1 MEFLNITLANQVELQ
16 FKLLDTPIAK
26 AWIERMQSRETYPL
40 DDPQRFYGFNTPEE
54 EAQRAQKFIV
64 ECIDTINS
72 HEPIIDQND
81 DDIWDQDYL
90 NYLHNIFEQYHG
102 LLDQQDH
109 DYWQSAP
116 DEVRKALANLNIAVH
131 RCESVSHNSPPRFV
145 CTWFGLPK
153 TRRLNK
159 ADMKQHGR
167 LDPGFGS
174 VCVNYAEIG
183 KTLEDLANDDD
194 KYIADDA
201 FRPFSHVS
209 ADFVVRFFDENPVK
223 ISQRTTRMKNYYLQN
238 RNFFF
243 KRGYTLFDDADLLP
257 LRFPVAQLVETMSR
271 EELLTQIKNNQ
282 CISQV
287 SLT

>member
-54 EAQRAQKFIV
+54 EARHAQKFIV

-131 RCESVSHNSPPRFV
+131 RCESVTYNSPPRFV

-194 KYIADDA
+194 KYIADNA
-201 FRPFSHVS
+201 FQPFSHVS
-209 ADFVVRFFDENPVK
+209 ADFVVRFFDESPVK